1 MKKNAAHLLSVFLL
15 MLAFFSCKKPETVVI
30 PKPPVANAGAD
41 QTIQL
46 PLSSFTLTGSATTPQ
61 GVITGSLWS
70 LISGPN
76 VPAINSPA
84 SATTTVSNFIAGT
97 YLFQYRVNN
106 TDGLTGLD
114 TTKIIVTPSPIV
126 TLTLQPANNTTETH
140 IIGGPSLD
148 LYDPTAPEFAAAAW
162 TINGASAYYRG
173 LIKFDLSN
181 IPANATIVSAKL
193 TLYSNPTPLNG
204 NHVDPNFGSDNSMYI
219 ERIASNW
226 SSATAKWSNLPA
238 TTSSN
243 RISIP
248 HTSQK
253 ILDLV
258 DLDVKNL
265 VSEMISSNTNYGFM
279 IRLQND
285 VIYNSR
291 IFCTSKYS
299 DAAKRPK
306 LVVVYQ

>member
-1 MKKNAAHLLSVFLL
+1 MKIKAIPFVAFLL
-15 MLAFFSCKKPETVVI
+15 TTLLFISCNKPDPVI
-30 PKPPVANAGAD
+30 VPKPPVANAGAD

-46 PLSSFTLTGSATTPQ
+46 PLQSFTLTGSATTPQ
-61 GVITGSLWS
+61 GSISGSLWS

-76 VPAINSPA
+76 VPTINSPA
-84 SATTTVSNFIAGT
+84 SATTTVGNFVAGT

-114 TTKIIVTPSPIV
+114 TTKIIVNPSPIV

-173 LIKFDLSN
+173 LVKFDLSS

-204 NHVDPNFGSDNSMYI
+204 NHVDPNFGSDNSMFI

-265 VSEMISSNTNYGFM
+265 VSEMISTNTNYGFM

-299 DAAKRPK
+299 NASKHPK